1 MAGKGEQVFF
11 ASGSFGNYSVHI
23 KGLKSLLDWLKT
35 ADPKLEK
42 AMKKSL
48 KESGTPVLQK
58 ARANA
63 SSLADNGTYSDSLSL
78 GTKSGKGTFQVVLK
92 SSDEAAGVK
101 EFAGKGARTVTSKG
115 TPLADARL
123 RKHSRVGVP
132 RRANV
137 PRAMVPAVNDS
148 ADEVQKR
155 MESAIEA
162 ILKEA
167 GR

>member
-1 MAGKGEQVFF
+1 MAAKGEQVYF
-11 ASGSFGNYSVHI
+11 ASGSFGNYSVQI
-23 KGLKSLLDWLKT
+23 KGLKSILSWLKT

-63 SSLADNGTYSDSLSL
+63 SSVSGGFASSLSL
-78 GTKSGKGTFQVVLK
+78 GTKSGKDTFQVLLK
-92 SSDEAAGVK
+92 SSDPIAGVR
-101 EFAGKGARTVTSKG
+101 EFAGPGARTITSKG

-123 RKHSRVGVP
+123 RKHSGVGVP
-132 RRANV
+132 FRANA

-155 MESAIEA
+155 MEAAIEA
-162 ILKEA
+162 VLREA

>member
-1 MAGKGEQVFF
+1 MALKGEQVFF
-11 ASGSFGNYSVHI
+11 ASGSFGNYSVQI

-42 AMKKSL
+42 AMKKSVR
-48 KESGTPVLQK
+48 ESSAPVLQK

-63 SSLADNGTYSDSLSL
+63 SSLADDGTYAGSLSI
-78 GTKSGKGTFQVVLK
+78 GTKSAKGAFQVLLK

-101 EFAGKGARTVTSKG
+101 EFAGRGARTVTSKG

-123 RKHSRVGVP
+123 RKHSGVGVP
-132 RRANV
+132 RRANA

-148 ADEVQKR
+148 ADEVQTR
-155 MESAIEA
+155 MEAAIKA
-162 ILKEA
+162 ILDEV

>member
-1 MAGKGEQVFF
+1 MAVKGEQVFF

-23 KGLKSLLDWLKT
+23 KGLKSLLDYLKT

-48 KESGTPVLQK
+48 KESGAPVLQK

-63 SSLADNGTYSDSLSL
+63 SSIADGGAYSSSLSL
-78 GTKSGKGTFQVVLK
+78 GTKSGKGTFQVLLK
-92 SSDEAAGVK
+92 SSDEVAGVK
-101 EFAGKGARTVTSKG
+101 EFARKGARTVTSKG

-123 RKHSRVGVP
+123 RKRSGVGVP
-132 RRANV
+132 LRANA

-148 ADEVQKR
+148 ADEVQAR
-155 MESAIEA
+155 MEAALETV
-162 ILKEA
+162 LKEA